1 MFRSIANNT
10 TDLTIGTETHNP
22 SETPEYTAVFN
33 GIRVGQS
40 LDFCS
45 VDHRLFFFSLAI
57 ALSLL
62 PQLTSSDLWYL
73 QTLLSLLLLLSIST
87 HSHLID
93 DYVPCMRGVKHIV

>member
-45 VDHRLFFFSLAI
+45 VDHRLFLFSLAI
-57 ALSLL
+57 ALSTF
-62 PQLTSSDLWYL
+62 LTSSDYPLV
-73 QTLLSLLLLLSIST
+73 SANFA
-87 HSHLID
+87 
-93 DYVPCMRGVKHIV
+93 